1 MLWPFRTTNTVM
13 YPQFTFSRNGIHYDR
28 RFREPLIP
36 LGANGAFDSV
46 LVSALQPVV
55 DGDRILIYY
64 RGRNWRAPEQLDRL
78 GEARAQGAVGLA
90 VLPLDGFISLD
101 GAATAGDYSEV
112 VTRSFVF
119 SGSTLLLNTQAGFPS
134 QGNVAEVRVEIL
146 RPDSFPVPGY
156 RFEETDLVDAA
167 GSGQRRE
174 LAGWRR
180 GRGPGWPANPSSSS
194 STSGTPNCTPFSF
207 GKDR

>member
-1 MLWPFRTTNTVM
+1 M
-13 YPQFTFSRNGIHYDR
+13 
-28 RFREPLIP
+28 
-36 LGANGAFDSV
+36 
-46 LVSALQPVV
+46 ALRYISP
-55 DGDRILIYY
+55 IFIYY
-64 RGRNWRAPEQLDRL
+64 RGRNCRAPEQLDRL

-101 GAATAGDYSEV
+101 GAATPGDYSEV

-119 SGSTLLLNTQAGFPS
+119 SGNILLLNAQAGIPS

-167 GSGQRRE
+167 GPASAASWRGGDGDVGR
-174 LAGWRR
+174 LAGQ
-180 GRGPGWPANPSSSS
+180 PVKLKFYFQH
-194 STSGTPNCTPFSF
+194 TKLYSF
-207 GKDR
+207 QFR